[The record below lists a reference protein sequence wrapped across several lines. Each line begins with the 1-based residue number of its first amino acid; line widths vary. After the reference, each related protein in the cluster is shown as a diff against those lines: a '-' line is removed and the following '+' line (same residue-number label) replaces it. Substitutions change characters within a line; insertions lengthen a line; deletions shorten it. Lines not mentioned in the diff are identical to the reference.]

1 MKHPLLGNVLYTVM
15 MVALSL
21 PGLIWTI
28 VQLLPT
34 FPDFKP
40 LWVAGAWLLVLM
52 VVSRVFYQKLIVARP
67 WFWMLMLMGLA
78 YLIFLGLA
86 LLENHALLS
95 FPAQIVFRF
104 YPWLAIDMVV
114 SCGVASCLW
123 LHWCRQ
129 DFNTKYYCR
138 LDGWCTRA
146 YQPRSWKEQDRHVF
160 MSYVMLIYHGI
171 FVGYFVTLWL
181 MNIWQNPENAS
192 LGVQIYQVAAIAY
205 LVCSAVF
212 WSVWAALSDPPR
224 HILMYAIGIVI
235 GLIFL
240 AMLNAFHGYHG
251 RAWFLGEGLVFLIV
265 YGLWWATVMI
275 WQYRKTHLLSC

>member
-1 MKHPLLGNVLYTVM
+1 MRHPLLCNVLYTVM

-52 VVSRVFYQKLIVARP
+52 VVSRVFYQKLIVARH

-138 LDGWCTRA
+138 LDGWCTRT
-146 YQPRSWKEQDRHVF
+146 YKPRSWQAQDQHVF
-160 MSYVMLIYHGI
+160 MSYVMLMYHGI
-171 FVGYFVTLWL
+171 LVGYFSYILFSSAQHHNIDSATGHGFIMIFFIVYLLMSAIFWL
-181 MNIWQNPENAS
+181 AWNLLADVMR
-192 LGVQIYQVAAIAY
+192 QVWFYCIGIFV
-205 LVCSAVF
+205 LSI
-212 WSVWAALSDPPR
+212 ALSPFYYPSEQ
-224 HILMYAIGIVI
+224 IMTLQAVGFFVVLEVWWGI
-235 GLIFL
+235 
-240 AMLNAFHGYHG
+240 
-251 RAWFLGEGLVFLIV
+251 
-265 YGLWWATVMI
+265 VMI
-275 WQYRKTHLLSC
+275 WQYRQTRLLSY